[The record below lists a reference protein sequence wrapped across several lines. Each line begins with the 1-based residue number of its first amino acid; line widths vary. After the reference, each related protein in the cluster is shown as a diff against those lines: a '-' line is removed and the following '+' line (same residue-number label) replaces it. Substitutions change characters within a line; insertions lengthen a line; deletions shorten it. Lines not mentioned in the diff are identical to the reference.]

1 MACAQ
6 GEVHLGDLL
15 GREGPAPERPV
26 GFGGKSCALSVVKGA
41 GKPHSV
47 VSPFA
52 VMNITRYFRPVLSV
66 LALILFSSTARAQE
80 LAQLRFAGLVRGP
93 EGVVSETQLGLP
105 GMLVV
110 KVKAMVRG
118 EARNVELELFLA
130 PNTSGQEVAGLV
142 AARLSKAGFD
152 VLQSGYSGKS
162 ATSTFIIV
170 DALRVEVLVPNG
182 LVASL
187 ASLSSAPA
195 YFEVVAEREEKESF
209 EIQLSCAFR
218 LPVKRGIER
227 VDFLVVL
234 DGPAHG
240 TQMAESISTQ
250 ALKHGLRSE
259 RPNSVAWRPLRTV
272 KSNTCLGFCA
282 SWRGRPGWGAVLG
295 LADHR

>member
-1 MACAQ
+1 MRRPCQGCAA
-6 GEVHLGDLL
+6 
-15 GREGPAPERPV
+15 RFV
-26 GFGGKSCALSVVKGA
+26 GKYRVLPVVKGA

-47 VSPFA
+47 VPPIA
-52 VMNITRYFRPVLSV
+52 VMNIIRYFRPVLSV
-66 LALILFSSTARAQE
+66 LALVLLASSVRAQE

-93 EGVVSETQLGLP
+93 AEVVSESQLGLP

-118 EARNVELELFLA
+118 EARNVDFELFLA

-142 AARLSKAGFD
+142 AARLIKAGFD
-152 VLQSGYSGKS
+152 VIQPGNSGKS
-162 ATSTFIIV
+162 GTSTFIIV

-182 LVASL
+182 LITSL

-195 YFEVVAEREEKESF
+195 YFEVVAEREEKDSF
-209 EIQLSCAFR
+209 DIQLSCAFR
-218 LPVKRGIER
+218 LPIKRGIER

-234 DGPAHG
+234 EGPVHA

-282 SWRGRPGWGAVLG
+282 SWHGRPGWGAVLG